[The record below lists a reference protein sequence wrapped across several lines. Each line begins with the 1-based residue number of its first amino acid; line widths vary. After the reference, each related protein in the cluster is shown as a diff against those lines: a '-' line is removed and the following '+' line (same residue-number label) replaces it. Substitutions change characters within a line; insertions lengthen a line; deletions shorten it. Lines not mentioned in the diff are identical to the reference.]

1 MAERKYVVFKIGVE
15 EFGIDIMKVKE
26 ITEAKQTIRVP
37 ECPDFIEGIINLR
50 GDVIPIIN
58 LKRKF
63 WVADTA
69 DESTHSRII
78 VMHLENKMVGFMVD
92 EASQVVS
99 IDDADVDPPP
109 PVTVGRDKVYM
120 EGVGKIADKMIILLD
135 LLKVLNEEERQEL
148 IHLNVE

>member
-37 ECPDFIEGIINLR
+37 ECPSFIEGIINLR

-58 LKRKF
+58 LKKKF
-63 WVADTA
+63 WVADA
-69 DESTHSRII
+69 PDESTHSRII
-78 VMHLENKMVGFMVD
+78 IMHLEEKMVGFMVD

-99 IDDADVDPPP
+99 IDDTEVEPPP
-109 PVTVGRDKVYM
+109 PVTIGRDKVYM
-120 EGVGKIADKMIILLD
+120 EGVGKIADKMIIILD
-135 LLKVLNEEERQEL
+135 LLKVLNEDERQEL